1 MKRQRRPVK
10 KVGWKTVLLFAA
22 VYLIVGLVLH
32 LIWNNLGPWKPVTGY
47 DIAYGLS
54 MGLGLLV
61 GRQLVWAIEW
71 FFLGRTL

>member
-1 MKRQRRPVK
+1 MKRQRQPVK
-10 KVGWKTVLLFAA
+10 KVGWRMVLLFVA

-32 LIWNNLGPWKPVTGY
+32 LIWNNLGPWKPVTAY

-54 MGLGLLV
+54 IGAGLLV

-71 FFLGRTL
+71 LFLGRTL